1 MVNRVLIR
9 VKVVQMLYSYLLT
22 RSEFKVNEAPLSDS
36 TEKRY
41 EYSIYIDM
49 ALLLLKL
56 SGYRVGN
63 RDAAVLV
70 APMRLADNPVAK
82 ALSGN
87 DIVRETMSSDRV
99 ESSLAWMQTIA
110 PYLLEKVKSSR
121 VFLDYSKKR
130 DITLGDTVT
139 MWVAVFETIVA
150 RDQRLADALR
160 TQGGYSSSAFQQ
172 GVEAFCETLRS
183 YADSKEFFDKAKRD
197 LVKSLDKAYVLY
209 LTLFS
214 LILDLTKE
222 QERRLETAR
231 AKHLAS
237 SDDLNPNTKL
247 LDNKLVKYLEEM
259 QDLADLMKE
268 YKVQRQE
275 ETSLFLRSMLDKILE
290 SDLYKQ
296 YISTDEQTLEGDAE
310 FWRDALRT
318 IVLPSDL
325 LLEEMEN
332 MSVYW
337 NDDLQIM
344 GTFALKTLRQI
355 SQCGGHKVELLPKF
369 KDHEDERFGP
379 ELFDYT
385 VKNYYEYRQYVNKFV
400 KTSRW
405 DPERLAYMDIV
416 ILCTAI
422 AEIIH
427 YPAIPVAVSVN
438 EYVEI
443 ANNYS
448 TDKSGGFVNGIL
460 YNLVKYLN
468 DEGIIHKN

>member
-22 RSEFKVNEAPLSDS
+22 RNEFKINDAPVTDS

-49 ALLLLKL
+49 AMLLLKL
-56 SGYRVGN
+56 SGFKLGN
-63 RDAAVLV
+63 SDAVRLS
-70 APMRLADNPVAK
+70 PPLRLADNPVAK

-87 DIVRETMSSDRV
+87 DVLRAAMASDKM
-99 ESSLAWMQTIA
+99 EATLGWMQMAA
-110 PYLLEKVKSSR
+110 PTLLEKVKSSK
-121 VFLDYSKKR
+121 VFMDYAKKR
-130 DITLGDTVT
+130 DVTLGDTVT

-150 RDQRLADALR
+150 RDQQLADALR
-160 TQGGYSSSAFQQ
+160 SQGNYSSWAFQH
-172 GVEAFCETLRS
+172 GVEAFCDTLRS
-183 YADSKEFFDKAKRD
+183 YADSKEYFEKAKRD
-197 LVKSLDKAYVLY
+197 LVKSLDKAYELY
-209 LTLFS
+209 LSLFA
-214 LILDLTKE
+214 LIIDLTKE
-222 QERRLETAR
+222 QERRIESAR
-231 AKHLAS
+231 VKHLAS

-247 LDNKLVKYLEEM
+247 LNNKLVQYLEGIE
-259 QDLADLMKE
+259 DFAELLKE

-275 ETSLFLRSMLDKILE
+275 ETSLFLRAMLDKILD

-296 YISTDEQTLEGDAE
+296 YVSTDEQTLEGDAE

-325 LLEEMEN
+325 LVEEMEN

-344 GTFALKTLRQI
+344 GTFVLKTLRQI
-355 SQCGGHKVELLPKF
+355 SQSEGRRVELLPKF
-369 KDHEDERFGP
+369 KDLEDERFGP
-379 ELFDYT
+379 ELFAYT
-385 VKNYYEYRQYVNKFV
+385 SKNFYDYRQYVNRFV
-400 KTSRW
+400 RTSRW
-405 DPERLAYMDIV
+405 DPERLAFMDIV

-448 TDKSGGFVNGIL
+448 TDKSGGFINGIL

-468 DEGIIHKN
+468 EEGIIHKN